1 MPIGL
6 FGPERIQFASGG
18 PAIRT
23 QCYIFLPTTN
33 LKSTLFAD
41 PDGLATA
48 ANPVWTDDLG
58 EITFFAEM
66 GNYELVANGSSRIP
80 ITVDTPGGSGG
91 ITEDD
96 LERVTH
102 YTHHQTTP
110 LNLWHIAHPMGY
122 AVGGVTVQESTGDWV
137 ECAIETNT
145 STYIELSFD
154 APTSGVAYL
163 S

>member
-6 FGPERIQFASGG
+6 FGPERIQFSSGG

-23 QCYIFLPTTN
+23 QVYIFLPTTN
-33 LKSTLFAD
+33 VKAILFAD
-41 PDGLATA
+41 PDALTTA

-58 EITFFAEM
+58 ELTFFAEM
-66 GNYELVANGSSRIP
+66 GGYDLVANGARIP

-91 ITEDD
+91 ITEAD

-102 YTHHQTTP
+102 YTHHQTSP
-110 LNLWHIAHPMGY
+110 LSTWHIEHPMGY
-122 AVGGVTVQESTGDWV
+122 AVGGVQVQESTGDWV
-137 ECAIETNT
+137 ECGIAQNT
-145 STYIELSFD
+145 STFIDLSFD

>member
-33 LKSTLFAD
+33 VKAILFAD
-41 PDGLATA
+41 PDALATA

-58 EITFFAEM
+58 ELTFFTQM
-66 GNYELVANGSSRIP
+66 GNYDLVANGSRTP
-80 ITVDTPGGSGG
+80 ILVDVPSDAGG
-91 ITEDD
+91 ITEED
-96 LERVTH
+96 LDRVTH
-102 YTHHQTTP
+102 FTYHQVIAN
-110 LNLWHIAHPMGY
+110 NLWHIEHPMGY

-137 ECAIETNT
+137 ECAIAANT
-145 STYIELSFD
+145 STFIELSFD